1 MKLRYLS
8 IALLSFNFLLFS
20 CQDSKKEDLIDIKIV
35 EKDGETV
42 FQYLPN
48 LTFNNARDSASSLF
62 NNQDYYRIMSSEI
75 KVAPPIYQNEVI
87 KVRVFTR
94 SFFSKDG
101 YRHGFLVRTYSKDGK
116 IKDEMVIASTLDGLQ
131 CEGKVTSDLRIITS
145 CPGGEE
151 TIAQIETDGSIKTLK
166 DE

>member
-35 EKDGETV
+35 KKDGKLV

-48 LTFNNARDSASSLF
+48 LTFNNAVDSAATLF
-62 NNQDYYRIMSSEI
+62 DNKDFYRIMSSEI
-75 KVAPPIYQNEVI
+75 KVAPPIYQNEAF
-87 KVRVFTR
+87 KVRVFNR
-94 SFFSKDG
+94 SYFSENS
-101 YRHGFLVRTYSKDGK
+101 YRYGFLVRTYTKNGK
-116 IKDEMVIASTLDGLQ
+116 IKDEMVIASTLNGLQ
-131 CEGKVTSDLRIITS
+131 CEGKVTADLRIITT

-151 TIAQIETDGSIKTLK
+151 TIAQIETDGTIKTLK

>member
-35 EKDGETV
+35 EKDGATV

-48 LTFNNARDSASSLF
+48 LEFNNAIDSAASLF
-62 NNQDYYRIMSSEI
+62 DSKDYYRIMSSEI
-75 KVAPPIYQNEVI
+75 KVAPPIYQNETFR
-87 KVRVFTR
+87 VRVFTR
-94 SFFSKDG
+94 RSVSENSFR
-101 YRHGFLVRTYSKDGK
+101 YGFLVRTYSKDGK
-116 IKDEMVIASTLDGLQ
+116 IKDEMVIASNLDGLQ
-131 CEGKVTSDLRIITS
+131 CEGKVTADLKIITS
-145 CPGGEE
+145 CPDGEE
-151 TIAQIETDGSIKTLK
+151 TIAQIESDGSIKTLK

>member
-35 EKDGETV
+35 EKDGATV

-48 LTFNNARDSASSLF
+48 LEFNNAIDSAASLF
-62 NNQDYYRIMSSEI
+62 DSKDYYRIMSSEI
-75 KVAPPIYQNEVI
+75 KVAPPIYQNDVF

-94 SFFSKDG
+94 SNFSEN
-101 YRHGFLVRTYSKDGK
+101 S
-116 IKDEMVIASTLDGLQ
+116 
-131 CEGKVTSDLRIITS
+131 
-145 CPGGEE
+145 
-151 TIAQIETDGSIKTLK
+151 
-166 DE
+166 